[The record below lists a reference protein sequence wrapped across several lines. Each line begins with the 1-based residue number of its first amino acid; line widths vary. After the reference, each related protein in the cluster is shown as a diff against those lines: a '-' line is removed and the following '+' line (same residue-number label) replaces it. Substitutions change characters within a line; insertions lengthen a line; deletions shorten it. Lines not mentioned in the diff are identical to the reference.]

1 MRTVND
7 GKAANDF
14 KSINQSAENLFRCG
28 HVQGLSI
35 VYKDEYCWIKAEC
48 RPEMKKDKM
57 YKMVM
62 SVYRIVGYKFS
73 IVWMPS
79 RKGPKCFLQT
89 HRCIVLCTCKF
100 LFPWSVT

>member
-14 KSINQSAENLFRCG
+14 KSINQSAENIFRCG

-48 RPEMKKDKM
+48 QPEMKKDKM

-62 SVYRIVGYKFS
+62 S
-73 IVWMPS
+73 
-79 RKGPKCFLQT
+79 
-89 HRCIVLCTCKF
+89 LCTG
-100 LFPWSVT
+100 PWDINSALCGCSAGKVQVLPATT